1 MKKQQNAYAL
11 PERKMIRKVRKHMK
25 FGRANVY
32 IRILIP
38 AIMLYALV
46 SLFITCGRLEQAEE
60 ALRMAQE
67 TVQSLEERNRQI
79 ASEIERADDPE
90 MMEQMAR
97 RRLGLVMPGDLVI
110 YDTQN

>member
-1 MKKQQNAYAL
+1 MN
-11 PERKMIRKVRKHMK
+11 
-25 FGRANVY
+25 FGKAEAY

-38 AIMLYALV
+38 AIMLYALA
-46 SLFITCGRLEQAEE
+46 SLFITCGRLEKAGET
-60 ALRMAQE
+60 LKTAQE
-67 TVQSLEERNRQI
+67 TVRILEEQNRRI
-79 ASEIERADDPE
+79 ADETERADDPE